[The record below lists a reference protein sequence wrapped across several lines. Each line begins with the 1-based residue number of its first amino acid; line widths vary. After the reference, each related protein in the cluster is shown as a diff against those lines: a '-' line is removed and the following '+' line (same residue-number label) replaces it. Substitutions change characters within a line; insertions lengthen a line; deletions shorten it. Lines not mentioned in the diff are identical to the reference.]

1 MLLFIFLFTIIQ
13 FIFAWPEAPNAVCPL
28 PSSQLF
34 PADFPLP
41 HLFFEFQGVRL
52 IADFITTM
60 SFTHGFFL
68 TERPFF
74 QFTRDNLPAKIC
86 RDNLLV
92 THDPRILATSFP
104 VKLEFKNKN
113 KRNNGTITFS

>member
-1 MLLFIFLFTIIQ
+1 M
-13 FIFAWPEAPNAVCPL
+13 
-28 PSSQLF
+28 
-34 PADFPLP
+34 
-41 HLFFEFQGVRL
+41 
-52 IADFITTM
+52 TM

-86 RDNLLV
+86 RDNLFV

-104 VKLEFKNKN
+104 VKLEFKNKS